1 MKMKNWPIYYKDFLT
16 VSNPKSNVG
25 VCTLWTPKDSICD
38 KLDKKSFNLGGQLY
52 SKRGI
57 NFILRNVLANPIID
71 HIVLCGA
78 DRSESG
84 EAFIKFMKNGV
95 DRDYKVKGDKK
106 CEIHKEIDKGLLEK
120 FRKNIKVI
128 DMRGK
133 IETKE
138 IEKKVSRIKTS
149 SKAWARPKKFKDSK
163 FQAAD
168 KFPSEKTTFS
178 IRANLIWE
186 AWVQILR
193 LIMKFGSKK
202 GMIKIGEVKELVNVI
217 AVVEKEDSYN
227 PEVAKIFDF
236 NQKDLELYYKDFF
249 NPKKGSE
256 SYNYGER
263 LFCYPAGL
271 PIGVFNSESNAKLPR
286 ELKAKSGKRKAIS
299 GLDQLEEIY
308 EKYKRYHEDRG
319 LIAAIWNP
327 WVDNIKSGWMA
338 NGKIRNEKLPAR
350 VATQS
355 VAGGKIKNFGGGNV
369 PCMALLQ
376 FTYRSKKLHLTAY
389 FRSND
394 MFDAWPR
401 NAFALRKLQFDF
413 AKRIGKK
420 PGYLTTISNCA
431 QIYETNYEKAEEI
444 IQKYKESTFCL
455 PDPRGTII
463 VEVEGKE
470 IVAKH
475 MSPDGNRQLDEY
487 RIDGTFQK
495 AALKLMDT
503 LEINNVFSLRWHAY
517 DIAIELTK
525 AEWCVKNGVP
535 FVQDKDWKELRVK
548 SE

>member
-1 MKMKNWPIYYKDFLT
+1 MKNWPIYYKDFLT

-38 KLDKKSFNLGGQLY
+38 KLDKKSFSLGGQLY

-57 NFILRNVLANPIID
+57 NFVLRNVLANPIID
-71 HIVLCGA
+71 HIILCGT

-84 EAFIKFMKNGV
+84 EAFMKFMENGI
-95 DRDYKVKGDKK
+95 DKDYQVKGDKK
-106 CEIHKEIDKGLLEK
+106 CEIHKEIDKPSLEQ
-120 FRKNIKVI
+120 FRKKVKVV

-133 IETKE
+133 IEIKE
-138 IEKKVSRIKTS
+138 VKKKVSRIKAAK
-149 SKAWARPKKFKDSK
+149 KAWATPKKFKESK
-163 FQAAD
+163 TKAAD
-168 KFPSEKTTFS
+168 KFPSEKSTF
-178 IRANLIWE
+178 IVRANHIWE

-202 GMIKIGEVKELVNVI
+202 GMIKIGEVKELVNITAVI
-217 AVVEKEDSYN
+217 EKEDPYN
-227 PEVAKIFDF
+227 PEIAKIFDF
-236 NQKDLELYYKDFF
+236 NKKDLELYYKDFF

-263 LFCYPAGL
+263 LSAYPVGFPRGA
-271 PIGVFNSESNAKLPR
+271 FNADVNVKLFKK
-286 ELKAKSGKRKAIS
+286 LKARGSRLYGVS

-327 WVDNIKSGWMA
+327 WVDNVKEGWMSDQERKVLQLCSGQA
-338 NGKIRNEKLPAR
+338 KSDERGAI
-350 VATQS
+350 S
-355 VAGGKIKNFGGGNV
+355 GNV

-420 PGYLTTISNCA
+420 AGFLTTISNCA
-431 QIYETNYEKAEEI
+431 QIYETNYKGAEKI
-444 IQKYKESTFCL
+444 IKKSQDHTFCKV
-455 PDPRGTII
+455 DARGTVII
-463 VEVEGKE
+463 EILGGE
-470 IVAKH
+470 IVARH
-475 MSPDGNRQLDEY
+475 MTPDGNTQLNEY
-487 RIDGTFQK
+487 RIDGTLPK
-495 AALKLMDT
+495 AALKLMDI
-503 LEINNVFSLRWHAY
+503 LHINNIFSDRFHIA

-525 AEWCVKNGVP
+525 AEWCIKNKKR
-535 FVQDKDWKELRVK
+535 FVQDKDWEDLV
-548 SE
+548 